1 MNRWIMH
8 VDMDAF
14 FASVEQRDHPELR
27 GRPVAVAVPA
37 DQRGVVCAASYEAR
51 KFGVRSAMPTAAA
64 IRLCPDLIVVPPD
77 HRRYARVSEEVMAIL
92 CRLTPLVEPL
102 SLDEA
107 FLDLT
112 GTVKSR
118 LQAVELG
125 RQVQD
130 GVRSAVQLTCSV
142 GMGPNKLVAKIA
154 SDFRKP
160 AGLTVVEQ
168 SEVLDFLAPLGVR
181 SLWGVGAKTARR
193 LNEMGITTVA
203 QLRGLPLQ
211 YLEKLFGVHGHQL
224 YAQARGQD
232 DRLVQPARK
241 VQSIGREVTFPRDVG
256 EGELLAREIVA
267 LAQDAARSLR
277 NKGYLATYLTL
288 KIKFYNFKLMTRG
301 KRLAEPTYLAGELA
315 SAAVTLLNQSWTG
328 MPVRLIGI
336 SCSKL
341 VPANRVQLA
350 LFTGERERKMQL
362 AKIGDD
368 VTRKTG
374 VKVLSAAEWL
384 AKGYPDGK

>member
-1 MNRWIMH
+1 MH

-181 SLWGVGAKTARR
+181 SFWGVGAKTARR

>member
-181 SLWGVGAKTARR
+181 SFWGVGAKTARR